1 MEPLNASTLSLLGVL
16 DAYWRAPLIQRLI
29 RGGLGVLLLA
39 GGALQRFVGQDSL
52 GYLPLALGMLLLAL
66 ALLVRGGNALPALTL
81 TAQPIA
87 PETGVTLEPI
97 GSVEQPAQIN
107 PAPSTVL
114 AALRWP
120 ATLLVAFGAQI
131 LLSSSVEN
139 PWPGLIGY
147 AVALV
152 LLVVLA
158 RREHWLATRSDP
170 EVAAQPLTVRWPLAV
185 IAFALTAAAA
195 LFFTRNRF
203 NAPGLIA
210 WLGAVALWLGAFW
223 QGSLRGALA
232 DARERLGALW
242 ANGALVR
249 VDRVVVL
256 LTLALIVGATFRL
269 AAIDQIPVEM
279 TSDHVEKLLDVG
291 DLVIGGQAKIFFER
305 NTGREPLQFYW
316 TALVDAVLGTGVT
329 FLSLKIGTALF
340 GFLMLPSVYLL
351 GRELEDETLGLLA
364 VFLAAISFWAVAI
377 ARVGLRF
384 PLSPLF
390 IAPALF
396 LVLRG
401 LRTGRRNDFLIA
413 GVVLGIG
420 LYGYSPIRVLPIALA
435 VVVGLFLLWPAARG
449 RRAET
454 IAHLVLL
461 FATALVVFTPLLRYM
476 FDQGDEFWYRAATRL
491 TSSESPIVGDP
502 LQIFLQ
508 NNWNAL
514 LMFNYRGD
522 SVWVNTLPGR
532 PVLDLFTG
540 ALFVLGAGFALLR
553 LILKRDWRAAVLLVL
568 VPVLLLPS
576 TLSLAYPQEN
586 PSVVR
591 AGGAIPVVAVLAA
604 YPLWLL
610 IRRLRTIE
618 LGAPGRWVAG
628 GALAVVLGAATLLN
642 QSMYFNEYPR
652 QYMLAAQNASE
663 IGEVI
668 HDFANTFGSYDTA
681 YVRPYPFWVDTR
693 AVGMYA
699 GALERDYAIQY
710 DQLAATAEDPR
721 PKLFILHR
729 DDVADAIRPR
739 GDEAPQTLPELQ
751 RLFPEGVLS
760 VYSSARPDHDFLVY
774 YVPGR

>member
-1 MEPLNASTLSLLGVL
+1 M
-16 DAYWRAPLIQRLI
+16 
-29 RGGLGVLLLA
+29 
-39 GGALQRFVGQDSL
+39 
-52 GYLPLALGMLLLAL
+52 
-66 ALLVRGGNALPALTL
+66 
-81 TAQPIA
+81 
-87 PETGVTLEPI
+87 
-97 GSVEQPAQIN
+97 
-107 PAPSTVL
+107 
-114 AALRWP
+114 
-120 ATLLVAFGAQI
+120 
-131 LLSSSVEN
+131 
-139 PWPGLIGY
+139 
-147 AVALV
+147 
-152 LLVVLA
+152 
-158 RREHWLATRSDP
+158 
-170 EVAAQPLTVRWPLAV
+170 
-185 IAFALTAAAA
+185 
-195 LFFTRNRF
+195 
-203 NAPGLIA
+203 
-210 WLGAVALWLGAFW
+210 
-223 QGSLRGALA
+223 
-232 DARERLGALW
+232 
-242 ANGALVR
+242 
-249 VDRVVVL
+249 
-256 LTLALIVGATFRL
+256 
-269 AAIDQIPVEM
+269 
-279 TSDHVEKLLDVG
+279 
-291 DLVIGGQAKIFFER
+291 
-305 NTGREPLQFYW
+305 
-316 TALVDAVLGTGVT
+316 
-329 FLSLKIGTALF
+329 
-340 GFLMLPSVYLL
+340 
-351 GRELEDETLGLLA
+351 
-364 VFLAAISFWAVAI
+364 
-377 ARVGLRF
+377 
-384 PLSPLF
+384 
-390 IAPALF
+390 
-396 LVLRG
+396 
-401 LRTGRRNDFLIA
+401 
-413 GVVLGIG
+413 
-420 LYGYSPIRVLPIALA
+420 
-435 VVVGLFLLWPAARG
+435 
-449 RRAET
+449 
-454 IAHLVLL
+454 
-461 FATALVVFTPLLRYM
+461 
-476 FDQGDEFWYRAATRL
+476 
-491 TSSESPIVGDP
+491 GDP

-553 LILKRDWRAAVLLVL
+553 LIVKRDWRAAVLLVL

-739 GDEAPQTLPELQ
+739 GDDAPQTLPELQ